1 MAGIF
6 ERITAAGE
14 TGEAKIPVHS
24 FMAGLREVARG
35 HITMDQVKTAFALDA
50 TASAEVDAIAT
61 KYNNLSTDGERQDF
75 KTQLHDA
82 LLLAEAGFYDKA
94 TVKDRLGF

>member
-1 MAGIF
+1 MAGIY
-6 ERITAAGE
+6 ERVTNTGE
-14 TGEAKIPVHS
+14 DGEAKIPVHD

-35 HITMDQVKTAFALDA
+35 HITMDQVKTAFNLDA
-50 TASAEVDAIAT
+50 TAGSEVDAIAV
-61 KYNNLSTDGERQDF
+61 KYNGLSTDMQREDF

-82 LLLAEAGFYDKA
+82 LLLAESGFYDKA